1 MDDVDRMLRSSLREH
16 AELTPAPVNLLG
28 AVRERSRRQTRRRHL
43 AVGGGTAAAVLAVT
57 AVAAMLPLWRGGQ
70 PTPPAGPGPVVPSV
84 AASTDPSGSP
94 SSPSGTPVPSAGQP
108 TPTGSGPSS
117 HGTALRLGE
126 PAYTL
131 PAFPWRPGFTPI
143 GGLDEPRVTLERG
156 GVVAFYAARDP
167 ERGADVTVRI
177 GPARPT
183 FGSAAGPVTQSS
195 MRARGRAA
203 TLRTVHVSPA
213 AQLSLY
219 WREATGRWVRVDTDD
234 TLTADEVVRFADELR
249 AASLPVRAPF
259 ELDLAP
265 VGMVPY
271 TITPNTMAFRPTS
284 GPTEL
289 VTCVL
294 TEGVRR
300 QTGRAVRVGG
310 RRAGLTRTS
319 SAAVLAIALDD
330 RGETLTVT
338 VPAGY
343 RVGDADLIRFAEG
356 IEITGYAEVSP

>member
-1 MDDVDRMLRSSLREH
+1 MDDVDRILRSSLREH

-28 AVRERSRRQTRRRHL
+28 AVRERSRRQARRRHL
-43 AVGGGTAAAVLAVT
+43 AVGGGAAAAVLAVT
-57 AVAAMLPLWRGGQ
+57 AAAAMLPLWRGGQ

-84 AASTDPSGSP
+84 AASTNPSGV
-94 SSPSGTPVPSAGQP
+94 PSGPPATSPPAGQP
-108 TPTGSGPSS
+108 TATGSGPTS
-117 HGTALRLGE
+117 HGTALRLGA

-156 GVVAFYAARDP
+156 RIVAFYAARDP

-177 GPARPT
+177 GPVRPA
-183 FGSAAGPVTQSS
+183 FGSAAGPVTESS

-219 WREATGRWVRVDTDD
+219 WREATGRWVQVDTDD
-234 TLTADEVVRFADELR
+234 TLTGDEVVRFADELR

-271 TITPNTMAFRPTS
+271 TITPNTVAFRPAS
-284 GPTEL
+284 GPTDQ

-294 TEGVRR
+294 TEGAQR

-310 RRAGLTRTS
+310 RRAGLTHTS
-319 SAAVLAIALDD
+319 SAAVLAVALDD

-338 VPAGY
+338 VPARY
-343 RVGDADLIRFAEG
+343 QVSDADLIRFAEG
-356 IEITGYAEVSP
+356 IGITRYAEVSP